1 MNKVNV
7 IIAMG
12 FFLAVSQVNAN
23 QFCGFLGSYCG
34 DQTPFFRGMTKAAA
48 YQACSLG
55 AGLVKSGVPLAE
67 VIRVCSENYPFD
79 DIQIRK
85 LLDLGVFS
93 KEEIA
98 LFPIMRSTCLG
109 SSAAYKAAC
118 LK

>member
-1 MNKVNV
+1 MKKVNV

-12 FFLAVSQVNAN
+12 FLLAVCQVNAN
-23 QFCGFLGSYCG
+23 GYCGFLGSFCG

-48 YQACSLG
+48 IQACSLG

-67 VIRVCSENYPFD
+67 VIRVCSDTYPFD

-98 LFPIMRSTCLG
+98 LLPIMRSTCLG
-109 SSAAYKAAC
+109 SSAAYKATC